1 MKLDMVY
8 GRQENFLNQEKLL
21 SFYLKLFI
29 GISSKLRIIY
39 KYSKLSFLCN
49 GYLSDKK
56 LKTLWGLEGL
66 FIKIYYYNFKN

>member
-1 MKLDMVY
+1 MKLDMAY

-29 GISSKLRIIY
+29 KISSKLRIIY

-49 GYLSDKK
+49 RYLSDKK
-56 LKTLWGLEGL
+56 LKTLWGLERS
-66 FIKIYYYNFKN
+66 FIRIHYFNFKN

>member
-1 MKLDMVY
+1 MKLNMAY

-29 GISSKLRIIY
+29 KISSKLRIIY

-56 LKTLWGLEGL
+56 LKTLWGLEEL
-66 FIKIYYYNFKN
+66 FIRICYYNFKN

>member
-1 MKLDMVY
+1 MKLDMAY

-29 GISSKLRIIY
+29 KISSKLRIIY

-56 LKTLWGLEGL
+56 LKTLWGLEEL
-66 FIKIYYYNFKN
+66 FIRIYYYNFKN